1 MEKDSEKM
9 KILCIGVG
17 GAGTNVINRMKDIGV
32 PNAEFLTFGGYSD
45 DYSHPEIP
53 HYNLIEVNEIDSL
66 PNGSGAR
73 VFERLANNVADDI
86 KEVFLYHLNSCKLES
101 DEDGMYSQAM
111 IAQIIKH
118 FHLPNNT
125 VVTDEDVD
133 AILLRSVD
141 EGDGIYDGDVVTIWK
156 YYKKQNTIQEIVT
169 AHPMADLLWYN
180 PDKKHGV
187 TLGIDSVFVASGAML
202 VPLNPDVVVVNG
214 TIDKMEVTYTF
225 LVDVDARKAILL
237 PSNRGCIGFTSEEG
251 LPICLSFRHHANGDP
266 GRYSVV
272 SVYDEKGNLVK
283 EMSFEDYKKDEEL

>member
-1 MEKDSEKM
+1 
-9 KILCIGVG
+9 
-17 GAGTNVINRMKDIGV
+17 
-32 PNAEFLTFGGYSD
+32 
-45 DYSHPEIP
+45 
-53 HYNLIEVNEIDSL
+53 
-66 PNGSGAR
+66 
-73 VFERLANNVADDI
+73 
-86 KEVFLYHLNSCKLES
+86 
-101 DEDGMYSQAM
+101 M

-141 EGDGIYDGDVVTIWK
+141 GGDGIYGGDVVSIWK
-156 YYKKQNTIQEIVT
+156 YYKKQNAIQEIVT

-187 TLGIDSVFVASGAML
+187 TIGLDSVFVASEAML
-202 VPLNPDVVVVNG
+202 VPQNPDVVVVNG

-225 LVDVDARKAILL
+225 LVNVDARKAILL
-237 PSNRGCIGFTSEEG
+237 PSNRGCFGFTSEEG
-251 LPICLSFRHHANGDP
+251 LPICLSFRHHTNGEP

>member
-1 MEKDSEKM
+1 MKECKYWIVVLLQLCFLSISCGEKRTKQVAPTQDHAIVK
-9 KILCIGVG
+9 
-17 GAGTNVINRMKDIGV
+17 
-32 PNAEFLTFGGYSD
+32 
-45 DYSHPEIP
+45 
-53 HYNLIEVNEIDSL
+53 
-66 PNGSGAR
+66 
-73 VFERLANNVADDI
+73 FENN
-86 KEVFLYHLNSCKLES
+86 
-101 DEDGMYSQAM
+101 EDGKYSQAM

-141 EGDGIYDGDVVTIWK
+141 GGDGIYGGDVVTIWK
-156 YYKKQNTIQEIVT
+156 YYKKQNDIQEIVT

-187 TLGIDSVFVASGAML
+187 TIGLDSVFVASEAML

-214 TIDKMEVTYTF
+214 TTDKMNTIYTF
-225 LVDVDARKAILL
+225 IVDKDAGKAILL
-237 PSNRGCIGFTSEEG
+237 PSNRGCVGFTSEEG
-251 LPICLSFRHHANGDP
+251 LPICLSFRHHANGEP

-283 EMSFEDYKKDEEL
+283 EMSFEDYKKDEK